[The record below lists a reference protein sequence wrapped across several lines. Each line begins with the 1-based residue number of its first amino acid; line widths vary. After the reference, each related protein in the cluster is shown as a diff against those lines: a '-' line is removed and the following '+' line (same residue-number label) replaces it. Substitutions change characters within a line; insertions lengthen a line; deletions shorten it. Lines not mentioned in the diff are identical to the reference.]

1 MSTLVRTET
10 GRDARGNKFLTNV
23 YESFTTITP
32 DTAASSW
39 TLTQADG
46 VFTLTETYTEQV
58 PDPGGGGGGGTTFPD
73 IWSLDVSTISDPIE
87 TNEYFKNGM
96 SGLEMSQWTAWKQG
110 RDTGYPDGFPQNSTN
125 NVLQQLLLRFNRG
138 ETDYLTPRLVLK
150 HQKVY
155 SVPPSFDGVGYA
167 TSEPAGNPFTFRTDV
182 NFLLT
187 GATAVQEG
195 ANYRVTLEWLT
206 SSPGNWDPYIYGGGA

>member
-73 IWSLDVSTISDPIE
+73 IWSLDVSTVSEPLETFILFQPPNISAD
-87 TNEYFKNGM
+87 
-96 SGLEMSQWTAWKQG
+96 EMAKWTAWRQG
-110 RDTGYPDGFPQNSTN
+110 RDGAPDPRTLTSAFIPR
-125 NVLQQLLLRFNRG
+125 LYERFNRG
-138 ETDYLTPRLVLK
+138 ETDYLTPRIVLK

-155 SVPPSFDGVGYA
+155 AVPPNLGGVGRA
-167 TSEPAGNPFTFRTDV
+167 TNNVTGNPFTFSTSV
-182 NFLLT
+182 NFLMT

-195 ANYRVTLEWLT
+195 SNYRVTMDWLT
-206 SSPGNWDPYIYGGGA
+206 SRPGGWDSYIYGP